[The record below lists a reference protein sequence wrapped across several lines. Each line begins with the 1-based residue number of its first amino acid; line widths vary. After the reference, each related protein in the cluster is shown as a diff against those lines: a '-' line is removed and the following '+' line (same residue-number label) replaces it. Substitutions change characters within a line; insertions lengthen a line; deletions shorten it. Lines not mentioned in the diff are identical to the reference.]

1 MQKPK
6 TFRPLAPGQTPLLPA
21 SPSDWLS
28 AVHQVYFLLDLVDEL
43 DLSAIVTPA
52 QSKDLRGEKGF
63 DPRMMTLLLLYAYCA
78 GIVSSRLPGRRPAC
92 RRHWI
97 ERSCYEDLAFGC
109 SPATC
114 SRTTAGSVSS
124 AAATLRP

>member
-6 TFRPLAPGQTPLLPA
+6 TFRPWAPGQTPLLPA

-78 GIVSSRLPGRRPAC
+78 GSVSSRLPGRRPTC
-92 RRHWI
+92 RRHKT
-97 ERSCYEDLAFGC
+97 ERACNEDPAFRVLTGNQ
-109 SPATC
+109 
-114 SRTTAGSVSS
+114 
-124 AAATLRP
+124 